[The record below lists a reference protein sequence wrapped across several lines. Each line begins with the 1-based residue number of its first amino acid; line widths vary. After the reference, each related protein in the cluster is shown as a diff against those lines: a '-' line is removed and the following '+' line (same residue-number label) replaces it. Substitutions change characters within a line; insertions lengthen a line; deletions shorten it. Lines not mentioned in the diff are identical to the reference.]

1 MVWGFGVSVEPGPTS
16 PLGVSVV
23 SGNRRFLLVAVPI
36 FVVAVGLVVAY
47 LLLRPTIRR
56 NAAILVES
64 KLEVVI
70 GVVEEVRPSAAQ
82 TATAERMDEAAPED
96 MEFRAAD
103 DPSDE
108 PLVVSVLA
116 TDEVWTAPRERTR
129 GLLLRP
135 ILDSRVVERGT
146 IPGAT
151 ARDGREHGAR
161 ARVARAL
168 RSPGSAPQPVR
179 APVGSV
185 LPSVTYPPRRKG
197 GRP

>member
-1 MVWGFGVSVEPGPTS
+1 
-16 PLGVSVV
+16 
-23 SGNRRFLLVAVPI
+23 
-36 FVVAVGLVVAY
+36 
-47 LLLRPTIRR
+47 
-56 NAAILVES
+56 
-64 KLEVVI
+64 
-70 GVVEEVRPSAAQ
+70 
-82 TATAERMDEAAPED
+82 MDEAAPED

-151 ARDGREHGAR
+151 ARRRSR
-161 ARVARAL
+161 ARRP
-168 RSPGSAPQPVR
+168 RPGGPSSEVSG
-179 APVGSV
+179 VGAATGSRTRWV
-185 LPSVTYPPRRKG
+185 LSYHP
-197 GRP
+197 